1 MRSEYEHIRVIAG
14 VYMDKRNW
22 VIANIPVR
30 KGLEE
35 RYGAHVNVAS
45 DFVQLYPHL
54 TQGDENAILIRPDTF
69 LSDDGSQWSN

>member
-1 MRSEYEHIRVIAG
+1 
-14 VYMDKRNW
+14 MDKLNW

-45 DFVQLYPHL
+45 EREREREQF
-54 TQGDENAILIRPDTF
+54 EC
-69 LSDDGSQWSN
+69 LSASIMETNVNVKYLSYHTGQHGH